1 MGSLREKYEQRLSE
15 LKTERARWEPAWREI
30 AEQFVPYRT
39 VWTAA
44 DRNDGLKKDKTIPN
58 NTPVEAINTLVAGMM
73 AGITSPSRQWYSLTA
88 SDPAVRDNSEV
99 EMYLMSCRA
108 IIDKELQASNWYS
121 ALANGVYMDLG
132 SIGTAAMFAEDN
144 NGRMR
149 FRPMPIG
156 EYFLDVNAEG
166 EVDTCYRELTLNV
179 RQTVAKFGLD
189 VVSERTRSAYNRG
202 SYASDVTIIHAIQPN
217 ADYGGG
223 FDKKFKSCWWE
234 VGHENKEAFL
244 REGGYEEFPVL
255 APRWFVRPGD
265 AYGRGPGW
273 NARGDAR
280 MLQYLEDRL
289 MKMNDKIVNPPLRAS
304 SGIKRHSLLPG
315 DITTMP
321 RGENAILEP
330 IMSIDPNAMNV
341 LLGHIQRTEERV
353 RRSMFVH
360 LWQNMLSDDRNQR
373 ATATE
378 VEARRQEVMLMLGPL
393 LENLNGG
400 LLEPAIERTF
410 SVLERAGRLP
420 EPPEVLAGSSVS
432 IEFVSVMH
440 QMQQAT
446 GLLGINTLVQNIG
459 MLAQLQPSVLDK
471 LNSDV
476 LADEI
481 GRITGVRP
489 DAINDE
495 EKTSEIR
502 GARAQQEQAEQMA
515 EQAQPIAGAVK
526 TLSEVDTGGLGQLAQ
541 SMAPVVQ
548 GMMQ

>member
-1 MGSLREKYEQRLSE
+1 
-15 LKTERARWEPAWREI
+15 
-30 AEQFVPYRT
+30 
-39 VWTAA
+39 
-44 DRNDGLKKDKTIPN
+44 
-58 NTPVEAINTLVAGMM
+58 
-73 AGITSPSRQWYSLTA
+73 
-88 SDPAVRDNSEV
+88 
-99 EMYLMSCRA
+99 
-108 IIDKELQASNWYS
+108 
-121 ALANGVYMDLG
+121 
-132 SIGTAAMFAEDN
+132 
-144 NGRMR
+144 
-149 FRPMPIG
+149 
-156 EYFLDVNAEG
+156 
-166 EVDTCYRELTLNV
+166 
-179 RQTVAKFGLD
+179 
-189 VVSERTRSAYNRG
+189 
-202 SYASDVTIIHAIQPN
+202 
-217 ADYGGG
+217 
-223 FDKKFKSCWWE
+223 
-234 VGHENKEAFL
+234 
-244 REGGYEEFPVL
+244 
-255 APRWFVRPGD
+255 
-265 AYGRGPGW
+265 
-273 NARGDAR
+273 
-280 MLQYLEDRL
+280 
-289 MKMNDKIVNPPLRAS
+289 
-304 SGIKRHSLLPG
+304 
-315 DITTMP
+315 MP
-321 RGENAILEP
+321 RGENAMLEP
-330 IMSIDPNAMNV
+330 IMSIDPNAVNV

-420 EPPEVLAGSSVS
+420 EPPEVLAGGSVS

-495 EKTSEIR
+495 EKTSGIR